1 MMRRASAAGLQHGDK
16 LWAGPDGLDPGAG
29 SGFAQQHMTVS
40 WFRSREPHLRKSKMA
55 RAQSRTS
62 VRLVAFIA
70 NLCAYFGVGRS
81 TVQVP
86 LLLWST
92 ESFPSLAS
100 PAAGRIVPSSQL
112 AAYLTSG
119 FHSGSH
125 TVLLFL
131 QDKLS
136 KDDFTV
142 YGGVYGN
149 KQDGAFLNLE
159 AAMQSSTSSLV
170 LPALEWSVASDAPA
184 LLQETLG
191 VSPVLVDPDTLSD
204 LQLNPTD
211 SNLLY
216 FNLPY
221 CTGLHESCE
230 QVLRNNDQIIGKVLS
245 IMKAKNILYTA
256 IYTGLQPSRVIPETS
271 MSEQRLGRSL
281 LQAAPPGVKDP
292 LIFNVSNTPCI
303 MLWAQN
309 LNVRF
314 ATDWIDLAT
323 ETPTLDG
330 SLCNSTNSLLV
341 LNYPRGIVLRECPLL
356 LNTSHVLKR
365 YCVVID
371 IIPSFAMSQKF
382 FPVSARNWFSLDSV
396 LLKSN
401 NETVSFDGSRGIY
414 APAEYSFHCMS
425 VNSFRDALLIR
436 GQTSLNTS
444 NWMLNFIDFQIQG
457 FGLANGTN
465 FSYASDCAG
474 FFTAGIWMGLVITL
488 LMLWILTYGL
498 SMITM
503 VNTMDRFDDPKGP
516 SISVPQT
523 E

>member
-1 MMRRASAAGLQHGDK
+1 
-16 LWAGPDGLDPGAG
+16 
-29 SGFAQQHMTVS
+29 
-40 WFRSREPHLRKSKMA
+40 MA

-70 NLCAYFGVGRS
+70 NLCVYFAVGRS

-170 LPALEWSVASDAPA
+170 LPALEWSAASDAPA

-230 QVLRNNDQIIGKVLS
+230 HILRNNDQIIGKVLS

-256 IYTGLQPSRVIPETS
+256 IYTGLQPSRIIPETS
-271 MSEQRLGRSL
+271 MSEQQLGRSL

-309 LNVRF
+309 LNVNF

-341 LNYPRGIVLRECPLL
+341 LNYPRGIVL
-356 LNTSHVLKR
+356 
-365 YCVVID
+365 
-371 IIPSFAMSQKF
+371 SFAMSQKF

-425 VNSFRDALLIR
+425 VNSFKDALLIR
-436 GQTSLNTS
+436 QTSQNTD
-444 NWMLNFIDFQIQG
+444 WMLNFIDFQIQG